1 MQFRFRD
8 LIELLFLPI
17 LSAGVFV
24 LWDLNENV
32 NDLNVRVGVL
42 LATNR
47 SLEKR
52 IDLLEK
58 RIEKAEDTI
67 KH

>member
-1 MQFRFRD
+1 MQFRFKEF
-8 LIELLFLPI
+8 IELLFIPI
-17 LSAGVFV
+17 LSAGVFI
-24 LWDLNENV
+24 LWDLNKNV

-42 LATNR
+42 LATNT

-52 IDLLEK
+52 VDLLEK
-58 RIEKAEDTI
+58 RIEKIEDYF

>member
-24 LWDLNENV
+24 LWDLNKNV

>member
-42 LATNR
+42 LATNK

>member
-24 LWDLNENV
+24 LWDLNKNV
-32 NDLNVRVGVL
+32 NDLNVRVGIL
-42 LATNR
+42 LATNTN
-47 SLEKR
+47 LEKR

-58 RIEKAEDTI
+58 RIEKTEDSI